1 MMLDQLLT
9 AESEGSVY
17 VEQDGVRLNTRE
29 VLQAVAGYLRG
40 EDVGLEGLHAIDK
53 KGFANVSKEDQYEY
67 LRHIRSLAIELDY
80 SGIVVLID
88 EAAERLEW
96 NPDSETTQRL
106 IDLYNKCYQSGQFD
120 NMMFVF
126 VGNQERWDSLIEET
140 GHQALDDRYQVKRL
154 VLSELEREDYVQLVT
169 RIADLV
175 KVGESRELSF
185 DESDARRIV
194 EDASEVHGGVAS
206 LSPRDLLIFPDGR
219 DDSETLVEKIQR
231 M

>member
-1 MMLDQLLT
+1 MLDQLLT
-9 AESEGSVY
+9 AQVEGSIY
-17 VEQDGVRLNTRE
+17 VERDEERLNTRE

-40 EDVGLEGLHAIDK
+40 EDVGLTGLHAIGK

-67 LRHIRSLAIELDY
+67 LRHLRSLAIELEY
-80 SGIVVLID
+80 SGIVILID

-140 GHQALDDRYQVKRL
+140 GHQALDDRYQAKHL
-154 VLSELEREDYVQLVT
+154 VLSELGRDDYIELVT
-169 RIADLV
+169 RIATLV
-175 KVGESRELSF
+175 EVGENRDLSF
-185 DESDARRIV
+185 DKSDAQRIV
-194 EDASEVHGGVAS
+194 DNASDVHGGIAS

-219 DDSETLVEKIQR
+219 GNSDTLVDKIQR
-231 M
+231 F